1 MHLAFVLF
9 LFNGANF
16 DTTTNGHNKS
26 KQKQIESLHD
36 WPFHIHM
43 NILLLNVVFV
53 VTLYMALHFICS
65 FWIGFCFLL
74 LNLPI
79 SFFSIINVISLG
91 AITNK
96 NSNSEQN
103 QFQKACIIDLSKY
116 AYTFPPLLQHCTSL
130 CVYMFFINKV
140 LFFCFWTC

>member
-1 MHLAFVLF
+1 
-9 LFNGANF
+9 
-16 DTTTNGHNKS
+16 
-26 KQKQIESLHD
+26 
-36 WPFHIHM
+36 M
-43 NILLLNVVFV
+43 NIPFLNVVFV

-74 LNLPI
+74 LSLPI

-103 QFQKACIIDLSKY
+103 QVQKACIIDLSKY
-116 AYTFPPLLQHCTSL
+116 AYTFPPLLQHWTSL
-130 CVYMFFINKV
+130 CVYMFFFNKV
-140 LFFCFWTC
+140 LFFTFELVNLILLDLWSIWSLKGIFFDHFLIATILNLN